1 MNNDNIIDPIATELL
16 EKELTPDKLLRR
28 TGKADNEIYVVTAA
42 DSPNT
47 MLEIGRLRELAFRT
61 AGGGT
66 GESVDI
72 DDDDRAPDGYKQL
85 IVWDPAAR
93 QIMGGYRFIV
103 STTTHPKHL
112 SSEHYFRF
120 SDKFRNEYLP
130 YTIELGRSFVIP
142 RRGPWGTRNP
152 KVIYALDNLWDGL
165 GALIRQNPEAKYF
178 FGKVTMYGDYNH
190 EARNILIYFLNRY
203 FPDRDNLLE
212 SINPVE
218 LNIDEEKMAALFNGG
233 SYVEDLK
240 ILYKQVKLRDENVP
254 PLINSYMNLS
264 PTMRIF
270 GTVHN
275 PDFGDVEE
283 TGLMITISDM
293 YPDKTERYLNMKFPD
308 IEIV

>member
-28 TGKADNEIYVVTAA
+28 TGKGDNEIYVVTAV

-85 IVWDPAAR
+85 LVWDPSAR